1 LGDRWKRSWGAKNE
15 PFLTLLATHNSLA
28 ERGVK
33 IETEAGIGDYTLNMR
48 PVYSPRRELI
58 GKVLIL
64 SELRQMKTMAPRMI
78 GAKAR
83 FHFRDIYG
91 KNARFLLTLEQARV
105 ISQNNSN
112 VLLLG
117 ESGTGKD
124 MFSQAIHN
132 ASPRAAG
139 PYVVINCAAIPHN
152 LMASELFGYAE
163 GAFTGS
169 RRGGSPGKFE
179 LAHGGTIFL
188 DEIGEIPIELQAILL
203 RVIEDKSVVRI
214 GGSQVHPVD
223 VRILAATNKDLL
235 EEVERGNFR
244 KDLYYR
250 LNVFTLHLLPLSE
263 RRDDIP
269 LLVDTFIRRYA
280 ETLNKP
286 VSSVDARLWEY
297 FLTYDWPGNVREL
310 QNVIERMMNYARQD
324 VLTIDLLP
332 PEMLKPKKVTCR
344 PSLPLRSPAQEEQEI
359 IEQMIQMGYAKKRIA
374 ETLGISRATL
384 FRRCRQYG
392 IERTSHHSSLP

>member
-1 LGDRWKRSWGAKNE
+1 
-15 PFLTLLATHNSLA
+15 
-28 ERGVK
+28 
-33 IETEAGIGDYTLNMR
+33 MR